1 MTINL
6 QLALIN
12 NLTIYW
18 VSNWENHRQWKT
30 RHILFEKVYCDKD
43 KRSSLILRTWWCW
56 WTGNSLHPQ
65 PLAPDFLKSFQPTL
79 PEYSFPK
86 IHAFIDAPPFLFS
99 SFQPL
104 EELGI
109 SCFLGN
115 FCMIVFNNFSFWGQW
130 LPKVD
135 YSLSDSPSEA
145 TQNPH
150 MLLWIIII
158 IIITT
163 VTFQHENLKCIWSS
177 LHFLIP
183 AYLL

>member
-1 MTINL
+1 MTKTKGQVWSWGLGGAGGQVTHYILSLWPQTSWNL
-6 QLALIN
+6 
-12 NLTIYW
+12 
-18 VSNWENHRQWKT
+18 S
-30 RHILFEKVYCDKD
+30 
-43 KRSSLILRTWWCW
+43 
-56 WTGNSLHPQ
+56 HPHY
-65 PLAPDFLKSFQPTL
+65 LS
-79 PEYSFPK
+79 SFPK
-86 IHAFIDAPPFLFS
+86 IHAFIDSPPFLFS

-115 FCMIVFNNFSFWGQW
+115 FCIIVFNNFSFWGQW

-135 YSLSDSPSEA
+135 YSLSDSPSDA

-158 IIITT
+158 IIIIIIT